1 MARHADPDDVGL
13 DLLSPEHPRLDWLTI
28 SRVLPNQCTVT
39 EPHTGARVTRMRT
52 ELLRPPA
59 YAEGTIPTF
68 RARTT
73 SADFPVAYRF
83 ITGLPRVDR
92 DDDTIR
98 FITGQ
103 EARR

>member
-1 MARHADPDDVGL
+1 MPRHRADPDDVGL
-13 DLLSPEHPRLDWLTI
+13 DLLD
-28 SRVLPNQCTVT
+28 RVLPDQTIVK
-39 EPHTGARVTRMRT
+39 EPDTGASVVRMRT

-59 YAEGTIPTF
+59 FAEGTVPTF

-83 ITGLPRVDR
+83 ISGLTHVDR